1 MSEQK
6 ILAKGKVP
14 ATEKE
19 VNEML
24 DNIKLS
30 LMTLPDSQICKLGK
44 LLDEVDQYIDQPTRN
59 GINSDVDFRNTIRTR
74 FYRTFNN
81 EITSDEINDKGRL
94 INGKKTRMWYLTYM
108 YTRMQYFNGGTFFN
122 QEHQIE
128 VKRIAEDFNAA
139 VMCIVNKYK
148 EYASINDDV
157 LPYEKS
163 HIKVQIDDIM
173 NSMND
178 SLRLY
183 NRNLEDHNI
192 MLANYDNIYN
202 LSSTVDK

>member
-6 ILAKGKVP
+6 ILPKGKVP

-19 VNEML
+19 INEML

-74 FYRTFNN
+74 FYSTFNN

-94 INGKKTRMWYLTYM
+94 INSKKTRMWYLTYM
-108 YTRMQYFNGGTFFN
+108 YTRMRYFNGGAFFN
-122 QEHQIE
+122 PEHQIE
-128 VKRIAEDFNAA
+128 VKHIAEDFNAA
-139 VMCIVNKYK
+139 VMCIINKYK
-148 EYASINDDV
+148 EYSSINDDT

-163 HIKVQIDDIM
+163 PVKTQIDDIV

-183 NRNLEDHNI
+183 NRNLEYY
-192 MLANYDNIYN
+192 NYIGCK
-202 LSSTVDK
+202 LSSTDNK

>member
-6 ILAKGKVP
+6 ILPKGKVP

-19 VNEML
+19 INEML
-24 DNIKLS
+24 NNIKLS
-30 LMTLPDSQICKLGK
+30 LMTLPDSQIYKLDK

-59 GINSDVDFRNTIRTR
+59 GINSDVDFRSTIRTR
-74 FYRTFNN
+74 FYSTFNE
-81 EITSDEINDKGRL
+81 EITDEEINDKGRL
-94 INGKKTRMWYLTYM
+94 INSKKSRMWYLTYM
-108 YTRMQYFNGGTFFN
+108 YTRMRYFNGGKFFN
-122 QEHQIE
+122 PEHQIE

-148 EYASINDDV
+148 EYASINDDA

-163 HIKVQIDDIM
+163 PIKVQIDDIM

-192 MLANYDNIYN
+192 MLAKYDNIHN
-202 LSSTVDK
+202 LSADNK

>member
-1 MSEQK
+1 MGEQK
-6 ILAKGKVP
+6 ILPKGKVP

-19 VNEML
+19 INEML

-74 FYRTFNN
+74 FYSTFNN

-94 INGKKTRMWYLTYM
+94 INSKKTRMWYLTYM
-108 YTRMQYFNGGTFFN
+108 YTRMRYFNGGAFFN
-122 QEHQIE
+122 PEHQIE
-128 VKRIAEDFNAA
+128 VKHIAEDFNAA
-139 VMCIVNKYK
+139 VMCIINKYK
-148 EYASINDDV
+148 EYSSINDDT

-163 HIKVQIDDIM
+163 PVKTQIDDIV

-183 NRNLEDHNI
+183 NRNLEYY
-192 MLANYDNIYN
+192 NYIGCK
-202 LSSTVDK
+202 LSSTDNK

>member
-1 MSEQK
+1 MGEQK
-6 ILAKGKVP
+6 ILSKGKVP

-59 GINSDVDFRNTIRTR
+59 RINSDVDFRNTIRTR

-108 YTRMQYFNGGTFFN
+108 HTRMQYFNGGVFFN
-122 QEHQIE
+122 PEHQIE
-128 VKRIAEDFNAA
+128 VKHIAEDFNAA
-139 VMCIVNKYK
+139 VMCIINKYK
-148 EYASINDDV
+148 EYSSINDDT

-163 HIKVQIDDIM
+163 PVKTQIDDIV

-183 NRNLEDHNI
+183 NRNL
-192 MLANYDNIYN
+192 AYYNYIGCK
-202 LSSTVDK
+202 LSSTDNK

>member
-1 MSEQK
+1 MGEQK
-6 ILAKGKVP
+6 ILSKGKVP

-30 LMTLPDSQICKLGK
+30 LMTLPDSQIYKLDK
-44 LLDEVDQYIDQPTRN
+44 LLNEVDQYIDQPTRN
-59 GINSDVDFRNTIRTR
+59 GINSDVDFRSTIRTR
-74 FYRTFNN
+74 FYRTFNE
-81 EITSDEINDKGRL
+81 EITSEEIDDKGRL
-94 INGKKTRMWYLTYM
+94 INGKKTRMWYLTCM
-108 YTRMQYFNGGTFFN
+108 YTRMRYFNGGTFFN
-122 QEHQIE
+122 PEHQIE

-148 EYASINDDV
+148 EYSSVNDDA

-163 HIKVQIDDIM
+163 PIKTQIDDIV

-202 LSSTVDK
+202 LSSSVDK

>member
-1 MSEQK
+1 MGEQK
-6 ILAKGKVP
+6 ILSKGKVP

-24 DNIKLS
+24 DNIMLS

-59 GINSDVDFRNTIRTR
+59 GINSVVDFRNTIRTR

-108 YTRMQYFNGGTFFN
+108 YTRMQYFNGGVFFN
-122 QEHQIE
+122 PEHQIE
-128 VKRIAEDFNAA
+128 VKHIAEDFNSA

-148 EYASINDDV
+148 EYSSVNDDA

-163 HIKVQIDDIM
+163 PIKTQIDDIV

-183 NRNLEDHNI
+183 NRNLEYYNI
-192 MLANYDNIYN
+192 TLANYDSIHN
-202 LSSTVDK
+202 LSSTDNK